1 MMQYTYLPRLPV
13 MDGSRSI
20 PPSAVTAFAT
30 RRSDAR
36 MLRAASFGSA
46 TAAPLPRRLAGL
58 AVAFSRDVRRRD
70 PAVAPLA
77 GFRMFAAPAGLPGC
91 RHSLVLEDFLNLLDQ
106 ILGKTRFRD
115 ERVASG
121 ALRAFGNTGQC
132 VTGQRDHRNRGC
144 AVVGFQPTRRFP
156 SVHDRQRQ

>member
-77 GFRMFAAPAGLPGC
+77 GFRMFAAPARTPGFG
-91 RHSLVLEDFLNLLDQ
+91 HPLVPAECLELLN
-106 ILGKTRFRD
+106 
-115 ERVASG
+115 
-121 ALRAFGNTGQC
+121 
-132 VTGQRDHRNRGC
+132 
-144 AVVGFQPTRRFP
+144 
-156 SVHDRQRQ
+156 